1 QPGRVLPQLLRR
13 TQTQST
19 PVVIGVIFGLR
30 LGRWGVVGFSLA
42 GLLLVFAQTAGFY
55 QVAGTTPGARAAFG
69 SAMATLAAQ
78 LVALFP
84 PPLRPD
90 TAGGYAEFRGFHP
103 LAVLFAVWAL
113 ASATGFARGDEE
125 RGVVEAALATGA
137 AGTLL
142 LALFLDDSLSRAM
155 SSLTAW
161 RGLSPFRYYDLSQP
175 LPPGGHFDA
184 RAFLVLIGIS
194 VLATAAAAAAFMRR
208 DLGASLIRLP
218 SVRHRP
224 SYDVTAAP
232 WWGVAVAR
240 GLYER
245 RLGLLAWA
253 AGM

>member
-1 QPGRVLPQLLRR
+1 M
-13 TQTQST
+13 
-19 PVVIGVIFGLR
+19 IGIVFGLR

-125 RGVVEAALATGA
+125 RGVVEAALATGTSRIA
-137 AGTLL
+137 LIASRTVGFA
-142 LALFLDDSLSRAM
+142 LAVTVAS
-155 SSLTAW
+155 
-161 RGLSPFRYYDLSQP
+161 
-175 LPPGGHFDA
+175 
-184 RAFLVLIGIS
+184 
-194 VLATAAAAAAFMRR
+194 AAAAAGF
-208 DLGASLIRLP
+208 LIGVASGHETAAVQGVVEEAALLAVIGVACYTLSLFVAQMAGPRLP
-218 SVRHRP
+218 PAPPSAPERCRRATAAGSERSRGGHLNLRPTSGRHR
-224 SYDVTAAP
+224 
-232 WWGVAVAR
+232 
-240 GLYER
+240 
-245 RLGLLAWA
+245 
-253 AGM
+253 